1 MKGHVKNKLQLWQL
15 ASVDFFTVP
24 TIWFEVLFVFVVLAH
39 DRQRVLHFNVTAHPT
54 AVWTAQQKCFH
65 ARHLAVPQLSARRL
79 DAASLGSD
87 KGGTCYRARNP
98 PSIGKT
104 CPVIKEAASEHS
116 HTTAP
121 ATSSGVPNRPIGCSA
136 INCGSSSGVWKPP
149 RSVIAV

>member
-1 MKGHVKNKLQLWQL
+1 M
-15 ASVDFFTVP
+15 VDENGLGDNGT
-24 TIWFEVLFVFVVLAH
+24 
-39 DRQRVLHFNVTAHPT
+39 
-54 AVWTAQQKCFH
+54 
-65 ARHLAVPQLSARRL
+65 
-79 DAASLGSD
+79 DAAQTQESNNNSD
-87 KGGTCYRARNP
+87 GMDEKDDGPDGLELYWLQKRMKALLLRGRLHVRRGIAWLSQRGTCYRARNP

-149 RSVIAV
+149 RSVIGV

>member
-15 ASVDFFTVP
+15 ASVDFFSVS

-39 DRQRVLHFNVTAHPT
+39 DRQRVLHFNVTAHST
-54 AVWTAQQKCFH
+54 ALWTAQQKCFH
-65 ARHLAVPQLSARRL
+65 ARDLARTAVVCAAVRRG
-79 DAASLGSD
+79 AVWFSPR
-87 KGGTCYRARNP
+87 GTCYRARNP

-136 INCGSSSGVWKPP
+136 INCGSSSGVWNPP